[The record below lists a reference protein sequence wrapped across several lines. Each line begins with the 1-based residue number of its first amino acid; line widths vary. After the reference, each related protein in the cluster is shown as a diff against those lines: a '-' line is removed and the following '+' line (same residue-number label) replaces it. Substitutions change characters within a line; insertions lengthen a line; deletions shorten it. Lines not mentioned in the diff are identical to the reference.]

1 MNIHCSVDDVLL
13 DADCNKLDDE
23 GDGAIFND
31 EEMVG
36 DDDGPEVVECWVDG
50 LGDCGEAGGGLVT
63 DGNRDSGG
71 TGDGDTF
78 PVIEGVVALSHGGL
92 ELSCVLLYLGVAI
105 DVSDAGGYGQLPL
118 TFRPYGGPLCTYLP
132 L

>member
-50 LGDCGEAGGGLVT
+50 LGDCGEAGGGL
-63 DGNRDSGG
+63 
-71 TGDGDTF
+71 
-78 PVIEGVVALSHGGL
+78 
-92 ELSCVLLYLGVAI
+92 AI
-105 DVSDAGGYGQLPL
+105 
-118 TFRPYGGPLCTYLP
+118 
-132 L
+132 